1 VIAYLDSS
9 VLARAYLV
17 DEDGHEDAVALLDD
31 PEIAPVTGTWTRIEV
46 SSALV
51 RAARAGRGD
60 EKGLLALLDAD
71 LSARVIVLS
80 APQDEVEQHA
90 LELVRRHAL
99 RAMDAWHL
107 AVAANVVPP
116 LLDAS
121 EQRAFASRDQPQ
133 RLVAKE
139 LGFITL

>member
-9 VLARAYLV
+9 VLARAYLL
-17 DEDGHEDAVALLDD
+17 DEDGHEEAVALLED

-46 SSALV
+46 SGALV
-51 RAARAGRGD
+51 RAARAGHGEER
-60 EKGLLALLDAD
+60 GLLALLDAD
-71 LSARVIVLS
+71 LSARVLVLG
-80 APQDEVEQHA
+80 APQDEIEQHA

-107 AVAANVVPP
+107 AVAASVVPP
-116 LLDAS
+116 LLDAG

-139 LGFITL
+139 LGFLVL